1 MTKKEKKKTAVLRD
15 DITRETD
22 QVVTMILISM
32 LGREKPWIFQFYPKS
47 TSKSMHSPEYI
58 SDKTMFWQ
66 SKWDQHCLPYPFHR
80 KTVEKNIKQFF

>member
-32 LGREKPWIFQFYPKS
+32 FGERETVNLSVLPKV
-47 TSKSMHSPEYI
+47 HL
-58 SDKTMFWQ
+58 Q
-66 SKWDQHCLPYPFHR
+66 VNALP
-80 KTVEKNIKQFF
+80 

>member
-32 LGREKPWIFQFYPKS
+32 FGERETVNLSVLPKVHLQVNALPWV
-47 TSKSMHSPEYI
+47 HL
-58 SDKTMFWQ
+58 W
-66 SKWDQHCLPYPFHR
+66 
-80 KTVEKNIKQFF
+80 

>member
-32 LGREKPWIFQFYPKS
+32 LGREKP
-47 TSKSMHSPEYI
+47 
-58 SDKTMFWQ
+58 
-66 SKWDQHCLPYPFHR
+66 
-80 KTVEKNIKQFF
+80 